1 MWFDEVKKFDWQYGE
16 ASQYKSP
23 KLSTFNIEDKSS
35 RLGKNTVDFVNNLAR
50 KIINYKF
57 TPNKIRRAILVHNYT
72 FNQIIKISDA
82 LEKKTNN
89 RKLKQALNKI
99 KEAIQ

>member
-35 RLGKNTVDFVNNLAR
+35 KLGKNAVDFV
-50 KIINYKF
+50 
-57 TPNKIRRAILVHNYT
+57 
-72 FNQIIKISDA
+72 
-82 LEKKTNN
+82 KKAEDKCLN
-89 RKLKQALNKI
+89 RLK
-99 KEAIQ
+99 